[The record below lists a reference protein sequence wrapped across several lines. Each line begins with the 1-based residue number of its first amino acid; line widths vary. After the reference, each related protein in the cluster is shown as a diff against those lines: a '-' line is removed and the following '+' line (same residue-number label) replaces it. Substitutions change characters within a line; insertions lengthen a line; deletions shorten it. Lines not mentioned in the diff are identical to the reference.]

1 MQSRTHGGR
10 IGELLDICDRRTLNA
25 LMARAA
31 VDPRREGRDISV
43 DQFRRAAIRA
53 GRPCRIGEAA
63 RVAAGLTP
71 AEPLALM
78 IA

>member
-43 DQFRRAAIRA
+43 DQFLAAQRFVPA
-53 GRPCRIGEAA
+53 GH
-63 RVAAGLTP
+63 AGL
-71 AEPLALM
+71 ARLRALLPG
-78 IA
+78 